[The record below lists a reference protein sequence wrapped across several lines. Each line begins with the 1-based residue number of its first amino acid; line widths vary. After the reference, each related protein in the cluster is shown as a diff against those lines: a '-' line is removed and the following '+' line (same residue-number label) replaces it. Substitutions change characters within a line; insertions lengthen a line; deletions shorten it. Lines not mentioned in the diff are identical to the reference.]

1 MKSSAQLKRSVLCA
15 QLNDQEFHAIE
26 QIVSVRSVAKNEILF
41 FQGDPATGFFV
52 LLSGK
57 VRVYKASPEG
67 KEYTL
72 HLIAP
77 GQMFAEAAIFQGDYF
92 PANCA
97 ALENSTVAFFP
108 KEQFVR
114 LIKESPD
121 ISLKM
126 IGGLARFVREFNQM
140 VEDLS
145 LKEISARLADYI
157 LAEQGRGKSDSFI
170 MDITKSELAHKLG
183 TISAT
188 LSRNL
193 RKLKEIGVIEVDG
206 RKITILDPERLQA
219 IALGEKI

>member
-1 MKSSAQLKRSVLCA
+1 MIASAQLKRCTLCA
-15 QLNDQEFHAIE
+15 QLNDQEFHEIE

-41 FQGDPATGFFV
+41 FQGDQATGFFV
-52 LLSGK
+52 LLAGK
-57 VRVYKASPEG
+57 VRVYKASADG

-77 GQMFAEAAIFQGDYF
+77 GQMFAEAAIFQGNRF
-92 PANCA
+92 PANCS

-114 LIKESPD
+114 LIKQSPD

-126 IGGLARFVREFNQM
+126 IAGLARFVREFNQM

-157 LAEQGRGKSDSFI
+157 LAEQIREKSDSFK
-170 MDITKSELAHKLG
+170 MDITKSELARKLG

-193 RKLKEIGVIEVDG
+193 RKLKKIGAIEVEG
-206 RKITILDPERLQA
+206 RQIKILDPKRLQA

>member
-1 MKSSAQLKRSVLCA
+1 MNSSAQLKTCTLCA
-15 QLNDQEFHAIE
+15 QLNDQEFQAIE
-26 QIVSVRSVAKNEILF
+26 QIVSVRSIAKNEILF
-41 FQGDPATGFFV
+41 LQGDEATGFFV

-67 KEYTL
+67 KEFTM
-72 HLIAP
+72 HLITP
-77 GQMFAEAAIFQGDYF
+77 GQMFAEAAIFQGKSF
-92 PANCA
+92 PANCS
-97 ALENSTVAFFP
+97 ALEDSIVAFFP

-114 LIKESPD
+114 LIKKSPD

-126 IGGLARFVREFNQM
+126 IGALSRFVREFNRM

-157 LAEQGRGKSDSFI
+157 LSEQARGKSDSFK
-170 MDITKSELAHKLG
+170 MDITKSELANKLA

-193 RKLKEIGVIEVDG
+193 RKFKEIGVIKVDG
-206 RKITILDPERLQA
+206 RAITILDPKRLRA
-219 IALGEKI
+219 IAEGEKI

>member
-1 MKSSAQLKRSVLCA
+1 MNSSAQLKTCTLCA
-15 QLNDQEFHAIE
+15 QLNDQEFQAIE
-26 QIVSVRSVAKNEILF
+26 QIVSVRSIAKNEILF
-41 FQGDPATGFFV
+41 LQGDEATGFFV

-67 KEYTL
+67 KEFTM
-72 HLIAP
+72 HLITP
-77 GQMFAEAAIFQGDYF
+77 GQMFAEAAIFQGKSF
-92 PANCA
+92 PANCS
-97 ALENSTVAFFP
+97 ALEDSIVAFFP

-114 LIKESPD
+114 LIKKSPD

-126 IGGLARFVREFNQM
+126 IGALSRFVREFNRM

-157 LAEQGRGKSDSFI
+157 LSEQARGKSDSFK
-170 MDITKSELAHKLG
+170 MDITKSELANKLA

-193 RKLKEIGVIEVDG
+193 RKFKEIGVIKVDG
-206 RKITILDPERLQA
+206 RAITILDPERLRA
-219 IALGEKI
+219 IAEGEKI

>member
-1 MKSSAQLKRSVLCA
+1 MNSSAQLKTCTLCA
-15 QLNDQEFHAIE
+15 QLNDQEFQAIE
-26 QIVSVRSVAKNEILF
+26 QIVSVRSIAKNEILF
-41 FQGDPATGFFV
+41 LQGDEATGFFV

-67 KEYTL
+67 KEFTM
-72 HLIAP
+72 HLITP
-77 GQMFAEAAIFQGDYF
+77 GQMFAEAAIFQGKSF
-92 PANCA
+92 PANCS
-97 ALENSTVAFFP
+97 ALEDSIVAFFP

-114 LIKESPD
+114 LIKKSPD

-126 IGGLARFVREFNQM
+126 IGALSRFVREFNRM

-157 LAEQGRGKSDSFI
+157 LSEQARGKSDSFK
-170 MDITKSELAHKLG
+170 MDITKSELANKLA

-193 RKLKEIGVIEVDG
+193 RKFKEIGVIKVDG
-206 RKITILDPERLQA
+206 RVITILDPERLRA
-219 IALGEKI
+219 IAEGEKI